1 MGTKNNPGKWDCYS
15 AAHPDEP
22 MFVLLGRD
30 PSACVL
36 VALWADIREAMGEDP
51 AKVQEARECASAL
64 ARWAIA
70 QGKQEKILKAADL
83 AFPEDD
89 RERSMAFA
97 DVLEKILPI
106 DWSEPQVVPVIVKP
120 PSTSGMAT

>member
-1 MGTKNNPGKWDCYS
+1 MGTKNNPGAWDCYA

-36 VALWADIREAMGEDP
+36 VTLWADIREAMGEDP
-51 AKVQEARECASAL
+51 AKVQEARQCASAL

-70 QGKQEKILKAADL
+70 QGKQEKIVQASATDQAVACDL
-83 AFPEDD
+83 SD
-89 RERSMAFA
+89 
-97 DVLEKILPI
+97 ILDI
-106 DWSEPQVVPVIVKP
+106 DWDIPQVVSVIVKP
-120 PSTSGMAT
+120 PSTPGMAT